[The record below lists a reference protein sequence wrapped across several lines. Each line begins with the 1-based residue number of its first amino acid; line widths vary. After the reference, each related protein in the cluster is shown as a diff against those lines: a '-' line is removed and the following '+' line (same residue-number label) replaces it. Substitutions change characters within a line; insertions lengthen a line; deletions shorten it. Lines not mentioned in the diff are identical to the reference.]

1 MTKPVTDP
9 TPVETQQQRDEPF
22 QKRMSAML
30 DAENKARVKQVQASR
45 ERLIHEKTRAH
56 RDHK

>member
-1 MTKPVTDP
+1 MTKPTAAT
-9 TPVETQQQRDEPF
+9 TPSETQQQRDEPF

-45 ERLIHEKTRAH
+45 ERLIHEKTKAH